1 MDYKRPRFLIIAIS
15 IIIVIS
21 VGIGLMANPKVK
33 GAGARNT
40 YLQPFTAEWSYD
52 QILGADFPF
61 LDYASNDIV
70 IFHGYFGLFV
80 YDLDKQQIIRSLN
93 LVPIDCQFTQG
104 DNYCEVSVS
113 ADGNTVQL
121 HPYSSENMYVYSIL
135 DNTLIEVPTMS
146 MEDRFDGFI
155 PIMDV
160 VDVDKLENCSF
171 EAVKFSNGEFG
182 YLEASEWTIGSLT
195 YVRDNMVFRL
205 FDETAPNPT
214 VIENEQN
221 EFLYNADV
229 DGNGQQESI
238 FIDKSQIDNNMPLM
252 LSIWNSSGDEIWSKG
267 FSTSHV
273 GWGSLF
279 LCELDGKQY
288 LLDYNPYMG
297 QGYAEYK
304 YTLFTLE
311 GGNEK
316 IYRSNSLEFDING
329 VKELNPPKMIAFAD
343 ELNELLEKSV
353 LLLSTEGGEYYFGP
367 TSAEPFFERY
377 SWLDLTPELYD
388 NNDNLEMKLIKY
400 NDYAI
405 ENNKLWEE
413 KHFPNQ

>member
-1 MDYKRPRFLIIAIS
+1 M
-15 IIIVIS
+15 
-21 VGIGLMANPKVK
+21 
-33 GAGARNT
+33 
-40 YLQPFTAEWSYD
+40 
-52 QILGADFPF
+52 
-61 LDYASNDIV
+61 

-121 HPYSSENMYVYSIL
+121 HPYSSENMYVYSISN
-135 DNTLIEVPTMS
+135 NTLTEMPTMS
-146 MEDRFDGFI
+146 MEDRFDGLI

-160 VDVDKLENCSF
+160 VDVDKLGNCSF
-171 EAVKFSNGEFG
+171 EAVKFGNSEFG

-195 YVRDNMVFRL
+195 YVRDDMVFRL
-205 FDETAPNPT
+205 FDGTAPNPT
-214 VIENEQN
+214 VIENEQIG
-221 EFLYNADV
+221 LIYADV

-238 FIDKSQIDNNMPLM
+238 YIDKSQINNNMPLV
-252 LSIWNSSGDEIWSKG
+252 LSICNSSADEIWSKE

-288 LLDYNPYMG
+288 LLDYDPYMG

-316 IYRSNSLEFDING
+316 VYRSNSLEFDING
-329 VKELNPPKMIAFAD
+329 VKELNLPKMIAFAD
-343 ELNELLEKSV
+343 EVNELLEKSV

-377 SWLDLTPELYD
+377 SWLDLTPKLYD
-388 NNDNLEMKLIKY
+388 SNDDLKIKLIKY
-400 NDYAI
+400 NEYAV

-413 KHFPNQ
+413 EYFPNQSDTVQNGEP